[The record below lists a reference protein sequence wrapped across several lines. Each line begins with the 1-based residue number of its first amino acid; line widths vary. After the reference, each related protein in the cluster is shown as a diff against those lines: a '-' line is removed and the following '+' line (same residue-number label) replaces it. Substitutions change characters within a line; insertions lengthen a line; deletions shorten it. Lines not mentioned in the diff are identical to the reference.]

1 MELQQQ
7 LTQPA
12 VCRVLMLLGVPE
24 QIDRDLRQVRRV
36 LHVYEAEWF
45 GNDSVSATD
54 QEFPPRDR
62 TGCRHSWGGMVI
74 IAAADCAAAKIRH
87 LVYLAGFKFASRLI
101 IYDSEMI
108 PNSIIYPI

>member
-1 MELQQQ
+1 
-7 LTQPA
+7 
-12 VCRVLMLLGVPE
+12 
-24 QIDRDLRQVRRV
+24 
-36 LHVYEAEWF
+36 
-45 GNDSVSATD
+45 
-54 QEFPPRDR
+54 
-62 TGCRHSWGGMVI
+62 MVI